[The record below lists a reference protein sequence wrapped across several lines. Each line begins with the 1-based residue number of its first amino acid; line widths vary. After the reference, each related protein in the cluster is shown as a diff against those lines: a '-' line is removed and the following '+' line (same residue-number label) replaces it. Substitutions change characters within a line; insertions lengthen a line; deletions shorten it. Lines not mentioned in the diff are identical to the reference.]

1 MMLHPITIHN
11 LQIKSSQVEKATKKS
26 QFCTFKMAGPRLANC
41 FSKMDLM
48 AVKGDVFFRI
58 FYMATP
64 LSFQQEST
72 GGWLQHLEPMTCQI
86 HWLPWMEIHCLHCVV
101 ALDGAD
107 HHLSSQSAI
116 WNRYMVSNW
125 RVPIAWIIIWRK
137 RIAMCTASSH
147 FHANHSRLCNTFWHS
162 CRLLRSLHRKM
173 FNHPKFNMFH
183 SAYECH

>member
-1 MMLHPITIHN
+1 MMLHPITVHN
-11 LQIKSSQVEKATKKS
+11 LQSNPLKWKRPQKPPSFVHSKWQVPDWQIVFPRWTLWQSNEMSFSDLLHGNSTELL
-26 QFCTFKMAGPRLANC
+26 TRIHGWMAPAPGAG
-41 FSKMDLM
+41 K
-48 AVKGDVFFRI
+48 
-58 FYMATP
+58 
-64 LSFQQEST
+64 
-72 GGWLQHLEPMTCQI
+72 TCQI

-137 RIAMCTASSH
+137 PIAMCTASSH
-147 FHANHSRLCNTFWHS
+147 FHPNHSRLCNTFWHS

-183 SAYECH
+183 SANECH